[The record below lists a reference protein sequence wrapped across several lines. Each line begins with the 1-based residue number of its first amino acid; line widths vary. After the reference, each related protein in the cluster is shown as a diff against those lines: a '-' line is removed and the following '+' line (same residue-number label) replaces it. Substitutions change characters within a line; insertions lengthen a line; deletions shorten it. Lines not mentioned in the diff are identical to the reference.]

1 MFKHIIGQSIYQLV
15 ILMLLVFYGDRF
27 IPEYADTLDDDII
40 AKGHH
45 WSVKYSEG
53 GLLSILF

>member
-1 MFKHIIGQSIYQLV
+1 
-15 ILMLLVFYGDRF
+15 MLLVFYGDRF

-53 GLLSILF
+53 GLLSILFKKIFFAGFFLNFLIF